1 MAILKKFDILITIK
15 NVKGKHIA
23 NFNHSKKKN
32 MNYLLLT
39 LHSPI
44 EQYTR
49 NATFIYLSAILDQF
63 HVLKTGR

>member
-23 NFNHSKKKN
+23 NFNHSKKN
-32 MNYLLLT
+32 MNNLLLT

-44 EQYTR
+44 VQYTR
-49 NATFIYLSAILDQF
+49 NVTFIYLSAILDQF

>member
-1 MAILKKFDILITIK
+1 
-15 NVKGKHIA
+15 
-23 NFNHSKKKN
+23 
-32 MNYLLLT
+32 MNNLLLT